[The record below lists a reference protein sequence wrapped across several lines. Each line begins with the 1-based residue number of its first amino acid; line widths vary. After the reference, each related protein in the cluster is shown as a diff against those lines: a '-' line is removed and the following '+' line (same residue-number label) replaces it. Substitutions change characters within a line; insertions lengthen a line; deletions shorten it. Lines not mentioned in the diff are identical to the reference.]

1 MRGFL
6 VDVFQGVVAGRSAIF
21 AAGRLENGES
31 FALVDDR
38 IGVYFYVRRS
48 DRERV
53 RSLYPSPS
61 FALEESDYHTM
72 DGEGLA
78 RLSFRTTAE
87 MKRIHE
93 DLLGKNIR
101 CYEGDLDLTTRFRIT
116 HDIQAEVEITG
127 ESRSSQHVDQLYLN
141 PALKAVNQGI
151 NLRALALDIET
162 NADATRLLGLS
173 LVAWELDGKD
183 LLEEVHLIAQAKE
196 GHAANRYYYKNEKD
210 LLEGFLSRVLTID
223 PDIITGWNVID
234 FDLLVL
240 TKLAA
245 KHRVAFKIG
254 RSRDISNLRQS
265 KFFGKSRIYVNGR
278 QVIDALQLVRFSLNR
293 FEDHRLGTVAQELL
307 GRGKTLS
314 VEEWQEAPDV
324 IMKAYKENEED
335 FCAYVLEDSRLVRDI
350 LRHEKLLELTMK
362 RSQLTSLSME
372 RNMGSIAAFE
382 ALYIAEMSK
391 RKIAAPSLGVDM
403 KEQWAGSGGLVLD
416 PKVGLHE
423 HVLIFDFKSLYP
435 SVMRSFNIDP
445 LAFTQGSLRGERS
458 DDVIVAPN
466 GAVFSREEGI
476 LPDLLSRFFEER
488 EKAKARKDLL
498 GSYSYKIIMNSFY
511 GVLATDSCRFADMKM
526 ADAITGF
533 GQQLLIQMQKYFNGL
548 GLPVLYGDTD
558 SLFVSF
564 PEGKNLGTEDILNA
578 AAQICSRANLYLA
591 ESLRQDYAIESKM
604 ELEFE
609 KYYRFLFLPSDRQGD
624 GGRAKTYAGLA
635 LGKNYEKLDIVGLEA
650 VRSDWTPLAK
660 TLQKNLLN
668 MMFHGVE
675 AKELVAHIRTVLKD
689 MQAGRRDEELIYRKK
704 IRRPIDSYT
713 KTTPPHIKAARLL
726 PKAVKVVRYHI
737 TKAGPEPIGFQTAP
751 LDYSHYLEKQL
762 RPIVEGLANFAGFD
776 AETALDSRAGFL
788 FTEMM

>member
-6 VDVFQGVVAGRSAIF
+6 VDIFQGTVSGRSAIF

-31 FALVDDR
+31 FALVDDQ
-38 IGVYFYVRRS
+38 IAVYFYIRKS
-48 DRERV
+48 DREALRA
-53 RSLYPSPS
+53 LYPQPA
-61 FALEESDYHTM
+61 FVLDESDYSAM
-72 DGEGLA
+72 DGEGLL
-78 RLSFRTTAE
+78 RLNFRTTGE
-87 MKRIHE
+87 MKRLHE
-93 DLLGKNIR
+93 ELSDKDIR
-101 CYEGDLDLTTRFRIT
+101 TYEGDLDLATRFRIS
-116 HDIQAEVEITG
+116 HNIQAEIEIEG
-127 ESRSSQHVDQLYLN
+127 EHRSSQHVDRLYLN
-141 PALKAVNQGI
+141 PRIKPTEHPI

-162 NADATRLLGLS
+162 NADASRILGFS
-173 LVAWELDGKD
+173 LVAWELDGKN
-183 LLEEVHLIAQAKE
+183 LLEEVHIIAKGKLGSIDQRFYYQDEKE
-196 GHAANRYYYKNEKD
+196 
-210 LLEGFLSRVLTID
+210 LLEGFLARIIAID

-240 TKLAA
+240 TKLSA
-245 KHRVAFKIG
+245 KYRIPFKMG
-254 RSRDISNLRQS
+254 RSRDNSNLRQS

-278 QVIDALQLVRFSLNR
+278 QVLDALQLVRFSLNR
-293 FEDHRLGTVAQELL
+293 FEDHRLGTVAQDVL
-307 GRGKTLS
+307 GRGKTLT

-324 IMKAYKENEED
+324 IMQAYEED
-335 FCAYVLEDSRLVRDI
+335 EDEFCRYVLEDSRLVRDI
-350 LRHEKLLELTMK
+350 LRHEKLLELTIK

-403 KEQWAGSGGLVLD
+403 EEQWAGSGGLVLE
-416 PKVGLHE
+416 PKVGLHP

-435 SVMRSFNIDP
+435 SVMRTFNIDP
-445 LAFTQGSLRGERS
+445 LAFARGSLLDEKS
-458 DDVIVAPN
+458 ENAIVAPN

-476 LPDLLSRFFEER
+476 LPELLSRFFAER
-488 EKAKARKDLL
+488 EKAKARKDAA

-533 GQQLLIQMQKYFNGL
+533 GQQLLLQMQTYFNRR

-564 PEGKNLGTEDILNA
+564 PKGRDLSTEEILLA
-578 AAQICSRANLYLA
+578 AADICREANIYLA
-591 ESLRQDYAIESKM
+591 KALAEDYAVESKM

-624 GGRAKTYAGLA
+624 GGRAKTYAGLQ
-635 LGKNYEKLDIVGLEA
+635 LGKDFEKLDITGLEA
-650 VRSDWTPLAK
+650 VRSDWTPLARE
-660 TLQKNLLN
+660 LQRDLLT
-668 MMFHGVE
+668 MLFHEKE
-675 AKELVAHIRTVLKD
+675 AKDLLAHIRTVVKEL
-689 MQAGRRDEELIYRKK
+689 QAGLRDDDLVYRKK
-704 IRRPIDSYT
+704 IRRPIESYT

-726 PKAVKVVRYHI
+726 PKAVKVIRYHI

-751 LDYSHYLEKQL
+751 VDYAHYLEKQV

-776 AETALDSRAGFL
+776 AETALDSRAGFI